1 MSENKI
7 ERDAFDWAYDR
18 YVGNDENLVKF
29 FDELDTKLK
38 IAQDLHD
45 LRIQRGLNRDD
56 VASIV
61 GVSETVIEDIE
72 EADYQG
78 DFLAMATRIASAL
91 KRKIEIRLVELDQ
104 TDVSGYS
111 AL

>member
-1 MSENKI
+1 
-7 ERDAFDWAYDR
+7 
-18 YVGNDENLVKF
+18 
-29 FDELDTKLK
+29 
-38 IAQDLHD
+38 
-45 LRIQRGLNRDD
+45 

-61 GVSETVIEDIE
+61 GVSEAVIEDIE
-72 EADYQG
+72 EADYEG

>member
-1 MSENKI
+1 MSEKKN
-7 ERDAFDWAYDR
+7 ESDAFDWAYDQ

-38 IAQDLHD
+38 ISQDLHD

-61 GVSETVIEDIE
+61 GVSEAVIEDIE
-72 EADYQG
+72 EADYEG

-104 TDVSGYS
+104 TDISGYS